1 LVLGLGFDLV
11 DIKRIERLIEN
22 EHFFNRVY
30 SEREREYIIA
40 QGKSAPQS
48 AAGIFAA
55 KEAFSKSLGTGIVKM
70 SLQSIEVL
78 HDELGAPYFH
88 LSEGAYDAAKSKN
101 ASFLLT
107 ITHTDTTAGAV
118 VIAQND
124 TI

>member
-1 LVLGLGFDLV
+1 MKIGT
-11 DIKRIERLIEN
+11 DIAKISRFEKMTENDIPKKVFSDEERA
-22 EHFFNRVY
+22 
-30 SEREREYIIA
+30 YILSKKNAA
-40 QGKSAPQS
+40 QT